1 MAKKKLAADAE
12 QRPASEPPAVPL
24 ESPPAGVA
32 ERPSAVVPQRLL
44 VDDRGISVRYA
55 NFARVTGT
63 PEELLVDFGLNI
75 DASQRVPSGPQA
87 EVSIDRRIVL
97 SFQTAKRLWSAVR
110 MAVQRHEATF
120 GPVETDVRRRL
131 TSTAKSPSQPR
142 G

>member
-1 MAKKKLAADAE
+1 MAKKKHPADAE
-12 QRPASEPPAVPL
+12 QRPTADQPTLPL

-44 VDDRGISVRYA
+44 VDDSVILAHYS

-63 PEELLVDFGLNI
+63 PEELILDFGLNL
-75 DASQRVPSGPQA
+75 DASQRVPAGA
-87 EVSIDRRIVL
+87 KAAVSIDRRVVL
-97 SFQTAKRLWSAVR
+97 SFLTAKRLWLAVH

-131 TSTAKSPSQPR
+131 NPAAKGPSD
-142 G
+142 

>member
-12 QRPASEPPAVPL
+12 QRPAPEPPTVPL

-32 ERPSAVVPQRLL
+32 ERASAAVSQRLL
-44 VDDRGISVRYA
+44 VDDSVISSRYS
-55 NFARVTGT
+55 NYARVTGT
-63 PEELLVDFGLNI
+63 PEELIVDFGLNI
-75 DASQRVPSGPQA
+75 DASQRAPAGPQA
-87 EVSIDRRIVL
+87 AVSIDRRIVM
-97 SFQTAKRLWSAVR
+97 SFLTAKRLWSAVH

-131 TSTAKSPSQPR
+131 TNATKNPSQSR